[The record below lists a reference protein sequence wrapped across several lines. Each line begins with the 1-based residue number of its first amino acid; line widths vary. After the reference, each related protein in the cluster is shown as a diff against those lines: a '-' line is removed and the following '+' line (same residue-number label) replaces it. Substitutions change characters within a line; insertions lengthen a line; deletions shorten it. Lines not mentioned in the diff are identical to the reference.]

1 MNEVIPA
8 ALAGE
13 RLDRVVA
20 LITGASRAEAAALVA
35 AGRVE
40 VNGVTVTARAHRL
53 DEHDVV
59 DIDYEV
65 AASQP
70 TVEPDPSVDFE
81 VLHSD
86 PDLLVI
92 DKPAGL
98 VVHPG
103 AGHTTGTLVNGLV
116 ARYPEIADVGDPLRP
131 GIVHRLD
138 KDTSGLMLVARS
150 PVAYEALV
158 DALGRRAIERRYLT
172 LVWGGFDTPT
182 GLIDAP
188 IGRSGREPTRM
199 AVSARG
205 REARTRYEVVER
217 FDEAGVTLLAC
228 RLETGRTHQI
238 RVHLAA
244 IGHPVVGDGRY
255 RGDRQQ
261 LAVPRLF
268 LHAAGLELV
277 HPTSGERLAFESP
290 LPPDLRS
297 VLDVVRRP
305 NR

>member
-8 ALAGE
+8 ALGGE

-20 LITGASRAEAAALVA
+20 IITGASRAEAAGLVA
-35 AGRVE
+35 ARRVE

-53 DEHDVV
+53 AEDDVV
-59 DIDYEV
+59 DIDFE
-65 AASQP
+65 ATTSP
-70 TVEPDPSVDFE
+70 STVEPDPSVDFQ
-81 VLHSD
+81 VLYSD
-86 PDLLVI
+86 PDLFVI

-103 AGHTTGTLVNGLV
+103 AGHTAGTLVNGLV
-116 ARYPEIADVGDPLRP
+116 ARYPEIAEVGDPQRP

-150 PVAYEALV
+150 AVAYEALV
-158 DALGRRAIERRYLT
+158 EALGRRSIDRRYLT
-172 LVWGGFDTPT
+172 LAWGAFDIPS

-217 FDEAGVTLLAC
+217 FDDAGVTLLRC
-228 RLETGRTHQI
+228 QLETGRTHQI

-244 IGHPVVGDGRY
+244 IGHPVVGDARY
-255 RGDRQQ
+255 RGDRPQ
-261 LAVPRLF
+261 LPVPRLF

-290 LPPDLRS
+290 LPPDLCS
-297 VLDVVRRP
+297 VLDQVRRP
-305 NR
+305 GR